1 MSRKLIEMKA
11 GILSDLRRG
20 LAKDAHEK
28 QRAQYNEDVLPERGE
43 RKREGRG
50 AAEALMKIVINALC
64 WRFMIAD
71 CVRWQAAGCGKCREL
86 NATLSHAH

>member
-28 QRAQYNEDVLPERGE
+28 QRAQYNEDVLPERGRE
-43 RKREGRG
+43 RGRG
-50 AAEALMKIVINALC
+50 K
-64 WRFMIAD
+64 
-71 CVRWQAAGCGKCREL
+71 G
-86 NATLSHAH
+86 SS

>member
-1 MSRKLIEMKA
+1 MSCQRE
-11 GILSDLRRG
+11 G
-20 LAKDAHEK
+20 EK
-28 QRAQYNEDVLPERGE
+28 EG
-43 RKREGRG
+43 EGRG